1 MKKTV
6 LVLLAIV
13 VLVLI
18 GCDDT
23 TLTYSDFLG
32 EWDFPGDVHVSVLES
47 SPGSTEKQLDISWE
61 TDTHEYFAMAE
72 GTAKRNLFT
81 GTYDHND
88 TNKEDPYN
96 PVFYDDNR
104 TIRIKLTLK
113 NKKLSVVCTGDSPL
127 GGNTFTSGVKLPD

>member
-72 GTAKRNLFT
+72 GTAKRNIFT
-81 GTYDHND
+81 GTYS
-88 TNKEDPYN
+88 YN
-96 PVFYDDNR
+96 AAGKDENPENNLDGSDL

-113 NKKLSVVCTGDSPL
+113 NKKLIVVCTGDSPL